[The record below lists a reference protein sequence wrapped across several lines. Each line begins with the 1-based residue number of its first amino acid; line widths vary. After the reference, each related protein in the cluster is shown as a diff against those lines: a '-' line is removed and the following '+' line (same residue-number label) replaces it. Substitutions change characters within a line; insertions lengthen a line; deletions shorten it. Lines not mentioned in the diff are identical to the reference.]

1 MSLRSKAWIVASTV
15 GAVEAMKDQGFA
27 RWNYTI
33 RSLNQHAKNNLRSYA
48 QAKNISSSSP
58 APNRATQEKSAQE
71 ESMRKVMYLS
81 CWVSFGRSTQA
92 ALACA
97 TVYGA
102 EQDDTCISVGQK
114 FKLDENAF
122 LSINPNINCNKIFV
136 GQWLCVDKA

>member
-71 ESMRKVMYLS
+71 ESLRKVMYLS
-81 CWVSFGRSTQA
+81 CWGPYS
-92 ALACA
+92 
-97 TVYGA
+97 
-102 EQDDTCISVGQK
+102 
-114 FKLDENAF
+114 
-122 LSINPNINCNKIFV
+122 
-136 GQWLCVDKA
+136 